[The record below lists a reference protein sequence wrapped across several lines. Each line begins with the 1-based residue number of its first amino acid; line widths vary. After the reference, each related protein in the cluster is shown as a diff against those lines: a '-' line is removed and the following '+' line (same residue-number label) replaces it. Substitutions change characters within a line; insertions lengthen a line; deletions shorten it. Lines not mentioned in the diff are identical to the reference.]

1 MPTRATRRQQR
12 RRRTCRRRDPI
23 ALHIFSFR
31 FTDAGLHPR
40 FGTVLVRGRMDRIAA
55 IGPAY
60 TAAAK
65 QGREHFCIN
74 IRTVSA
80 LRATPALDALCRAH
94 TAFPS
99 FLALLTAPAAYRPSI
114 RLDLTGRDGLQL
126 ARAYDR
132 AQARWGDERR
142 AFVTG
147 DLPRRL
153 AGAGAA

>member
-1 MPTRATRRQQR
+1 V
-12 RRRTCRRRDPI
+12 D
-23 ALHIFSFR
+23 
-31 FTDAGLHPR
+31 
-40 FGTVLVRGRMDRIAA
+40 
-55 IGPAY
+55 
-60 TAAAK
+60 
-65 QGREHFCIN
+65 
-74 IRTVSA
+74 IRTVPA
-80 LRATPALDALCRAH
+80 PRATPLLDVLCRAH

-99 FLALLTAPAAYRPSI
+99 FLALLTAPAGYRPSI

-142 AFVTG
+142 VSVTG